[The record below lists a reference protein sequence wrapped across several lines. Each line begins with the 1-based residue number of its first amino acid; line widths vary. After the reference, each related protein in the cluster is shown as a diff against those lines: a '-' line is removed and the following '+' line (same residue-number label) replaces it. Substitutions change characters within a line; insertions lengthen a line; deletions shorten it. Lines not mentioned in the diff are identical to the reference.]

1 MEHAAQERYG
11 RYEVIE
17 PLADGAMGSI
27 YLASDPNTGSIVAIK
42 TLAPGGE
49 PEGSPGDW
57 ESLLREAQV
66 AKLLSHP
73 NIVTVHEIVAGE
85 GGAPPFVVMEYVH
98 GTSLRALL
106 TAGMPLPMDFA
117 LAVTTQVAAALDHAH
132 SKGVVHG
139 DIKPG
144 NILISDDETARLIDF
159 GIARLGSS
167 SGETP
172 DRPAMGTPRYAAPE
186 QAQGKEIGRRADV
199 YSLGVVAYEML
210 TGLPAYT
217 GENSAEVLWKIAR
230 GMMDRLPSEVDELSP
245 HVQSVLAQALH
256 VDPAGRF
263 ASPGEFASALLGA
276 ADPVAQAHPQPEP
289 IPEPRTEPPPVAT
302 EQDLD
307 QVSTQDLSE
316 LAPSAE
322 TAAES
327 PETEPNP
334 VFWDRTGEDV
344 LNLPD
349 LDSTSVPVVPAV
361 PDSTAENDQVPEN
374 GTFGTQDRSWSWQR
388 MRDQLRSMLDQR
400 QLDLEWRRTA
410 LVACITLV
418 SALLLGLL
426 TIWLAHPGDFDNLSF
441 SAEHRLRQ
449 RIVPLLKEGHRLLQ
463 EDEPAIA
470 ARVFS
475 RAEDIAPHLEG
486 VTELRKRAE
495 RQVVLQQEQ
504 KVNEEEFAA
513 LFEEGTRALRS
524 GRFDKATQV
533 VQALLDIDPESPG
546 ALELAHRVKNSRDE
560 ARRTAQAA
568 AKQEAAEAEAAQ
580 VAPRAVEPIRAA
592 VATPDAAR
600 GPRPDSPAAR
610 PDWSRLKVDL
620 FSYLRKGVVTVYAD
634 DDQILLQPFRFT
646 EKGRLFLKKGT
657 AGRLEAQQ
665 QISAGETE
673 FRIYVSS
680 EGKETQIVNVPASLQ
695 GGETHVLRIIVA
707 ENGSTSAQL
716 D

>member
-27 YLASDPNTGSIVAIK
+27 YLASDPATGSIVAIK
-42 TLAPGGE
+42 TLKAGGD
-49 PEGSPGDW
+49 PDGSAKQWDAI
-57 ESLLREAQV
+57 LREAQV

-73 NIVTVHEIVAGE
+73 NIVKVHEVVAGE
-85 GGAPPFVVMEYVH
+85 GGDPPFVVMEYVQ
-98 GTSLRALL
+98 GTNLTALL

-117 LAVTTQVAAALDHAH
+117 LSVVSQVAAALDHAH
-132 SKGVVHG
+132 LKGVVHG

-159 GIARLGSS
+159 GIAHLADDFGEDLDGS
-167 SGETP
+167 
-172 DRPAMGTPRYAAPE
+172 AMGTPRYSAPE

-199 YSLGVVAYEML
+199 FSLGVVAFEMV
-210 TGLPAYT
+210 TGLPAFS
-217 GENSAEVLWKIAR
+217 GENSAEVTWKIAR

-245 HVQSVLAQALH
+245 QVQAVLAQALH

-263 ASPGEFASALLGA
+263 ASAGEFASALLGA
-276 ADPVAQAHPQPEP
+276 ADPVAQAQSW
-289 IPEPRTEPPPVAT
+289 PEPRSEPGAEVT

-316 LAPSAE
+316 LVPSVGPSEA
-322 TAAES
+322 TPES
-327 PETEPNP
+327 QPESESL
-334 VFWDRTGEDV
+334 DRSGEEV
-344 LNLPD
+344 LTLPD
-349 LDSTSVPVVPAV
+349 LDSTSVPAV
-361 PDSTAENDQVPEN
+361 PPTAESEAESELVPEN
-374 GTFGTQDRSWSWQR
+374 GTFGTQDQARSWQ
-388 MRDQLRSMLDQR
+388 DLLR
-400 QLDLEWRRTA
+400 QLGPAWDRLQVDLEWRRTA
-410 LVACITLV
+410 LIAGATLV
-418 SALLLGLL
+418 SALLIGLL
-426 TIWLAHPGDFDNLSF
+426 TIWLAHPGDFDNLGS

-449 RIVPLLKEGHRLLQ
+449 RVVPLLKEGHRLLQ
-463 EDEPAIA
+463 EGEPAIA

-486 VTELRKRAE
+486 VAEQRRQAE
-495 RQVVLQQEQ
+495 RQIALQEQ
-504 KVNEEEFAA
+504 QQLDEEEFAA
-513 LFEEGTRALRS
+513 LFEEGNRALRA

-533 VQALLDIDPESPG
+533 AQRLLEIDPENPDG
-546 ALELAHRVKNSRDE
+546 LELTHRIKNSRAE
-560 ARRTAQAA
+560 ARRRDRAA
-568 AKQEAAEAEAAQ
+568 TSQKAAETESRETTPQ
-580 VAPRAVEPIRAA
+580 AVEPIRVAA
-592 VATPDAAR
+592 VRPGAPSASE
-600 GPRPDSPAAR
+600 PRTQESR
-610 PDWSRLKVDL
+610 PEWSRLKIDL
-620 FSYLRKGVVTVYAD
+620 FSYLPKGVVTVYAD

-657 AGRLEAQQ
+657 AGRLEAEQRL
-665 QISAGETE
+665 SAGDAE

-680 EGKETQIVNVPASLQ
+680 EGKETQIVNLPVSLK